1 MRLLG
6 DLLNLNNPDHKRQV
20 TGIFTITQ
28 LFQVQNQ
35 PGTIRLKLTYQ
46 DATEMISVAL
56 LRSQGTEKKRAAV
69 TLSNM
74 Q

>member
-1 MRLLG
+1 
-6 DLLNLNNPDHKRQV
+6 LNLNNPDHKRQV
-20 TGIFTITQ
+20 TGILTITH
-28 LFQVQNQ
+28 LFEVQNQ

-56 LRSQGTEKKRAAV
+56 LRSQGTEKKRAAA

-74 Q
+74 P